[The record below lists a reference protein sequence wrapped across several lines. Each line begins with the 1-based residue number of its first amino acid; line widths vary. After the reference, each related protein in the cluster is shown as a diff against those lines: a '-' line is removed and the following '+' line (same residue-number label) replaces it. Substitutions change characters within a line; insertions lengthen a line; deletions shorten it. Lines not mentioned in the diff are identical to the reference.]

1 MATRINTGLGFLW
14 IETCCNCGTVFAMS
28 EHVHATALNRREK
41 FQFYCPNGHEQHYV
55 SGESE
60 ADKLRRERDRLRQE
74 AARLNDRIREESERA
89 DLEKRRASAAKG
101 QVTKMKRR
109 AAAGI
114 CPCCNRSFTN
124 LQRHM
129 SSQHPGFVTEP
140 DAADHIH

>member
-1 MATRINTGLGFLW
+1 MASRISTGLGQLW

-28 EHVHATALNRREK
+28 DHVHTTALNRREK

-55 SGESE
+55 STESE
-60 ADKLRRERDRLRQE
+60 ADKLRRERDRLKQDR
-74 AARLNDRIREESERA
+74 ARLQDEVREANERA
-89 DLEKRRASAAKG
+89 DTERRRTAAAKG
-101 QVTKMKRR
+101 QVTKLKRR

-129 SSQHPGFVTEP
+129 ANQHPGFVSDP
-140 DAADHIH
+140 DAADHVH